1 MDSEVWTQVVTLH
14 PILKS
19 FELELIGNWEFF
31 FILFKFVFLCDRN
44 ISPLPPKEKR
54 GNYFDVLGKYFLLYV
69 RELQILIL
77 IIIIIIT
84 RSRMD
89 LKFSV
94 LSLVLDDDK
103 RYTNSWY
110 IDSFMYVSLVLY
122 EL

>member
-31 FILFKFVFLCDRN
+31 FILLKFVFLCDRN
-44 ISPLPPKEKR
+44 ISPLPLKEKR

-77 IIIIIIT
+77 IIIIT

-94 LSLVLDDDK
+94 LSLVLDDDNS
-103 RYTNSWY
+103 YTNSWY

>member
-1 MDSEVWTQVVTLH
+1 M
-14 PILKS
+14 
-19 FELELIGNWEFF
+19 
-31 FILFKFVFLCDRN
+31 FLCDRN

-77 IIIIIIT
+77 IIIIIIITT

-94 LSLVLDDDK
+94 LSLVLDDDNS
-103 RYTNSWY
+103 YANSWY